1 MEFVRMH
8 KLLLST
14 VLLSIVVISSCSI
27 LVEVSTQQTPAL
39 NESDVETFLER
50 VELEDKTLG
59 PVASSAYWLQ
69 ANFITYDSQ
78 KVVADYGKR
87 FQLLALERARQASTF
102 DDVEVSEEN
111 RRKLN
116 LIKNSFV
123 MPSPLDDTLAG
134 EIANIMAELDAMYG
148 AGQHCFG
155 EGDCYDLEAFEGV
168 IDNSRDPDELLKAWE
183 GWRNIGT
190 PMKDKYLRM
199 VEIGNLGAKDLGYEG
214 LTDLWFSKYDMPA
227 EEFLA
232 ETDRVWEELKP
243 LYDALHCHVRSELSE
258 HYGEEVVPKEG
269 VLPAHVLGN
278 MWGQSWANVYDLVYT
293 PDNPNASSVIDLTNI
308 LKEKN
313 IDEIEMTKIAENF
326 FISLGFQSLPDTFW
340 ERSLFIKPQDRSVV
354 CHASAWNL
362 DADANDLRMKMCIER
377 NAEDFSTIH
386 HELGHIFYY
395 QAYNSTQPS
404 VFQGGANDGFHE
416 AVGDLLALSI
426 TPEYY
431 NKIGLISE
439 AEAKAATS
447 DPISLLMQQALQGVV
462 SVPWTLML
470 DKWRAGVFSG
480 ETSESELNDSWW
492 ELREYYQGIGVPRE
506 RGADAF
512 DPGAKYHIPGNT
524 PYTRYYLAQI
534 LQYQFHESLCN
545 QMGFEGPLHE
555 CSIYDNE
562 LAGKKLRAML
572 SLGQSQEWQVAL
584 EALTGTRSLSGK
596 SMLNYYKP
604 LKDWL
609 DVQNTDRTCGW
620 EG

>member
-14 VLLSIVVISSCSI
+14 VLLSIVVISSCS
-27 LVEVSTQQTPAL
+27 SQQAPAL
-39 NESDVETFLER
+39 NESDVEAFLER

-102 DDVEVSEEN
+102 DDVEVSNEN

-123 MPSPLDDTLAG
+123 MPSPLDDNLAG

-214 LTDLWFSKYDMPA
+214 LTDLWFSQYDMPA

-232 ETDRVWEELKP
+232 ETDRVWDELKP

-258 HYGEEVVPKEG
+258 HYGEEVVSKEG

-293 PDNPNASSVIDLTNI
+293 PDNPNASNGIDLTKI
-308 LKEKN
+308 LEEKN

-326 FISLGFQSLPDTFW
+326 FISLGFQPLPDTFW
-340 ERSLFIKPQDRSVV
+340 ERSLFVKPQDRSVV

-362 DADANDLRMKMCIER
+362 DADANDLRIKMCIER

-439 AEAKAATS
+439 AEAKDATS

-480 ETSESELNDSWW
+480 ETSESQLNDSWW
-492 ELREYYQGIGVPRE
+492 ELREYYQGIGAPRE
-506 RGADAF
+506 RGEDAF

-584 EALTGTRSLSGK
+584 EALTGTQTLSGK
-596 SMLNYYKP
+596 SMLNYYQP

-609 DVQNTDRTCGW
+609 DVKNANRACGW

>member
-1 MEFVRMH
+1 MY

-14 VLLSIVVISSCSI
+14 LLLSIVVISSCSSQ
-27 LVEVSTQQTPAL
+27 ESRAL

-59 PVASSAYWLQ
+59 PIASSAYWIGS
-69 ANFITYDSQ
+69 NFITYDSQ

-87 FQLLALERARQASTF
+87 FQLLALERARQASSF
-102 DDVEVSEEN
+102 DGVKMSEEN
-111 RRKLN
+111 RRKLS
-116 LIKNSFV
+116 LIKSSFV
-123 MPSPLDDTLAG
+123 MPSPLDDDLAG
-134 EIANIMAELDAMYG
+134 EIAGISAQLEAMYG
-148 AGQHCFG
+148 TGQHCFG
-155 EGDCYDLEAFEGV
+155 EDDCYDLEAFEGV
-168 IDNSRDPDELLKAWE
+168 IDSSRDPDELLKAWE
-183 GWRNIGT
+183 GWRNIGK
-190 PMKDKYLRM
+190 PMKDMYLRM

-214 LTDLWFSKYDMPA
+214 LTDLWFSQYDMPA
-227 EEFLA
+227 DEFLA
-232 ETDRVWEELKP
+232 ETDRVWDELKP
-243 LYDALHCHVRSELSE
+243 LYNALHCHVRNELSE
-258 HYGEEVVPKEG
+258 HYGEGVVSKEG
-269 VLPAHVLGN
+269 SLPAHVLGN
-278 MWGQSWANVYDLVYT
+278 MWGQSWSNVYDLVYT
-293 PDNPNASSVIDLTNI
+293 PDNPNKSSSIDLTKI
-308 LKEKN
+308 LEEKN
-313 IDEIEMTKIAENF
+313 IDEMEMMRIAENF
-326 FISLGFQSLPDTFW
+326 FISLGFESLPETFW
-340 ERSLFIKPQDRSVV
+340 ERSLFVKPQDRSVV

-362 DADANDLRMKMCIER
+362 DADANDLRVKMCIER

-395 QAYNSTQPS
+395 QAYNGTQPS
-404 VFQGGANDGFHE
+404 IFQSGANDGFHE
-416 AVGDLLALSI
+416 AVGDLLTLSI
-426 TPEYY
+426 TPDYY

-439 AEAKAATS
+439 AEAKQATS
-447 DPISLLMQQALQGVV
+447 DPISLLMQQALEGVV

-492 ELREYYQGIGVPRE
+492 QLREYYQGIEAPRE
-506 RGADAF
+506 RDADAF

-524 PYTRYYLAQI
+524 PYTRYYLAKI

-562 LAGKKLRAML
+562 LAGEKLRAML

-584 EALTGTRSLSGK
+584 EALTGTRTLSGK

-609 DVQNTDRTCGW
+609 DIKNADRVCGW

>member
-14 VLLSIVVISSCSI
+14 VLLSIVVISSCS
-27 LVEVSTQQTPAL
+27 SQQAPAL

-102 DDVEVSEEN
+102 DDVEVSNEN

-155 EGDCYDLEAFEGV
+155 EGDCYDLEAFESV

-214 LTDLWFSKYDMPA
+214 LTDLWFSQYDMPA

-232 ETDRVWEELKP
+232 ETDRVWDELKP

-258 HYGEEVVPKEG
+258 HYGEEVVSKEG

-293 PDNPNASSVIDLTNI
+293 PDNPNASSGIDLTKI
-308 LKEKN
+308 LEEKN

-326 FISLGFQSLPDTFW
+326 FISLGFQPLPDTFW
-340 ERSLFIKPQDRSVV
+340 ERSLFVKPQDRSVV

-362 DADANDLRMKMCIER
+362 DADANDLRIKMCIER

-404 VFQGGANDGFHE
+404 VFQSGANDGFHE

-439 AEAKAATS
+439 AEAKDATS

-480 ETSESELNDSWW
+480 ETSESQLNDSWW
-492 ELREYYQGIGVPRE
+492 ELREYYQGIGAPRE
-506 RGADAF
+506 RGEDAF

-584 EALTGTRSLSGK
+584 EALTGTQTLSGK
-596 SMLNYYKP
+596 SMLNYYQP

-609 DVQNTDRTCGW
+609 DVKNANRACGW

>member
-1 MEFVRMH
+1 MH

-14 VLLSIVVISSCSI
+14 VLLSIVVISSCS
-27 LVEVSTQQTPAL
+27 SQQAPAL

-214 LTDLWFSKYDMPA
+214 LTDLWFSQYDMPA

-232 ETDRVWEELKP
+232 ETDRVWDELKP

-258 HYGEEVVPKEG
+258 HYGEEVVSKEG

-293 PDNPNASSVIDLTNI
+293 PDNPNASSGIDLTKI
-308 LKEKN
+308 LEEKN

-340 ERSLFIKPQDRSVV
+340 ERSLFVKPQDRSVV

-362 DADANDLRMKMCIER
+362 DADANDLRIKMCIER

-404 VFQGGANDGFHE
+404 VFQSGANDGFHE
-416 AVGDLLALSI
+416 AVGDLLSLSI

-439 AEAKAATS
+439 AEAKDATS

-480 ETSESELNDSWW
+480 ETSESQLNNSWW

>member
-14 VLLSIVVISSCSI
+14 VLLSIVVISSCS
-27 LVEVSTQQTPAL
+27 SQQAPAL

-214 LTDLWFSKYDMPA
+214 LTDLWFSQYDMPA

-232 ETDRVWEELKP
+232 ETDRVWDELKP

-258 HYGEEVVPKEG
+258 HYGEEVVSKEG

-293 PDNPNASSVIDLTNI
+293 PDNPNASSGIDLTKI
-308 LKEKN
+308 LEEKN

-326 FISLGFQSLPDTFW
+326 FISLGFQPLPDTFW
-340 ERSLFIKPQDRSVV
+340 ERSLFVKPQDRSVV

-362 DADANDLRMKMCIER
+362 DADANDLRIKMCIER

-404 VFQGGANDGFHE
+404 VFQSGANDGFHE

-439 AEAKAATS
+439 AEAKDATS

-480 ETSESELNDSWW
+480 ETSESQLNDSWW

>member
-1 MEFVRMH
+1 MH

-14 VLLSIVVISSCSI
+14 VLLSIVVISSCS
-27 LVEVSTQQTPAL
+27 SQQTPAL

-148 AGQHCFG
+148 AGQHCFS

-199 VEIGNLGAKDLGYEG
+199 VEIGNLGAKDLGYDG
-214 LTDLWFSKYDMPA
+214 LTDLWFSQYDMPA
-227 EEFLA
+227 EDFLA
-232 ETDRVWEELKP
+232 ETDRVWDELKP

-258 HYGEEVVPKEG
+258 HYGEEVVSKEG

-293 PDNPNASSVIDLTNI
+293 PDNPNASSGIDLTKI
-308 LKEKN
+308 LEEKN

-326 FISLGFQSLPDTFW
+326 FISLGFQPLPDTFW
-340 ERSLFIKPQDRSVV
+340 ERSLFVKPQDRSVV

-362 DADANDLRMKMCIER
+362 DADVNDLRIKMCIER

-404 VFQGGANDGFHE
+404 VFQSGANDGFHE
-416 AVGDLLALSI
+416 AVGDLLSLSI

-439 AEAKAATS
+439 AEAKDATS

-480 ETSESELNDSWW
+480 ETSESQLNDSWW
-492 ELREYYQGIGVPRE
+492 ELREHYQGIGVPRE

>member
-14 VLLSIVVISSCSI
+14 VLLSIVVISSCS
-27 LVEVSTQQTPAL
+27 SQQAPAL

-87 FQLLALERARQASTF
+87 FQLLALDRARQASTF

-123 MPSPLDDTLAG
+123 MPSPLDDALAG

-214 LTDLWFSKYDMPA
+214 LTDLWFSQYDMPA

-232 ETDRVWEELKP
+232 ETDRVWDELKP

-258 HYGEEVVPKEG
+258 HYGEEVVSKEG

-293 PDNPNASSVIDLTNI
+293 PDNPNASSGIDLTKI

-326 FISLGFQSLPDTFW
+326 FISLGFQPLPDTFW
-340 ERSLFIKPQDRSVV
+340 ERSLFVKPQDRSVV

-404 VFQGGANDGFHE
+404 VFQSGANDGFHE

-439 AEAKAATS
+439 AEAKDATS

-545 QMGFEGPLHE
+545 QIGFEGPLHE

-584 EALTGTRSLSGK
+584 EALTGTRTLSGK
-596 SMLNYYKP
+596 SMLNYYQP

>member
-1 MEFVRMH
+1 
-8 KLLLST
+8 
-14 VLLSIVVISSCSI
+14 
-27 LVEVSTQQTPAL
+27 
-39 NESDVETFLER
+39 
-50 VELEDKTLG
+50 
-59 PVASSAYWLQ
+59 
-69 ANFITYDSQ
+69 
-78 KVVADYGKR
+78 
-87 FQLLALERARQASTF
+87 
-102 DDVEVSEEN
+102 
-111 RRKLN
+111 
-116 LIKNSFV
+116 
-123 MPSPLDDTLAG
+123 
-134 EIANIMAELDAMYG
+134 
-148 AGQHCFG
+148 
-155 EGDCYDLEAFEGV
+155 
-168 IDNSRDPDELLKAWE
+168 
-183 GWRNIGT
+183 
-190 PMKDKYLRM
+190 
-199 VEIGNLGAKDLGYEG
+199 
-214 LTDLWFSKYDMPA
+214 
-227 EEFLA
+227 
-232 ETDRVWEELKP
+232 
-243 LYDALHCHVRSELSE
+243 
-258 HYGEEVVPKEG
+258 
-269 VLPAHVLGN
+269 
-278 MWGQSWANVYDLVYT
+278 
-293 PDNPNASSVIDLTNI
+293 
-308 LKEKN
+308 
-313 IDEIEMTKIAENF
+313 MTKIAENF
-326 FISLGFQSLPDTFW
+326 FISLGFQPLPDTFW
-340 ERSLFIKPQDRSVV
+340 ERSLFVKPQDRSVV

-404 VFQGGANDGFHE
+404 IFQSGANDGFHE

-462 SVPWTLML
+462 SAPWTLML

-584 EALTGTRSLSGK
+584 EALTGTRTLSGK

-609 DVQNTDRTCGW
+609 DTKNADRVCGW

>member
-14 VLLSIVVISSCSI
+14 VLLSIVVISSCS
-27 LVEVSTQQTPAL
+27 SQQAPAL

-87 FQLLALERARQASTF
+87 FQLLALERARQASGF
-102 DDVEVSEEN
+102 DDIEVSKEN

-199 VEIGNLGAKDLGYEG
+199 VEIGNQGAKDLGYDG
-214 LTDLWFSKYDMPA
+214 LTDLWFSQYDMPA

-232 ETDRVWEELKP
+232 ETDRVWDELKP

-258 HYGEEVVPKEG
+258 HYGEEVVSKEG

-293 PDNPNASSVIDLTNI
+293 PDNPNASSGIDLTKI
-308 LKEKN
+308 LEEKN

-326 FISLGFQSLPDTFW
+326 FISLGFQPLPDTFW
-340 ERSLFIKPQDRSVV
+340 ERSLFVKPQDRSVV

-404 VFQGGANDGFHE
+404 IFQSGANDGFHE

-480 ETSESELNDSWW
+480 ETSESELNNSWW

>member
-1 MEFVRMH
+1 MY

-14 VLLSIVVISSCSI
+14 LLLSIVVISSCSSQ
-27 LVEVSTQQTPAL
+27 ESRAL

-59 PVASSAYWLQ
+59 PIASSAYWIGS
-69 ANFITYDSQ
+69 NFITYDSQ

-87 FQLLALERARQASTF
+87 FQLLALERARQASSF
-102 DDVEVSEEN
+102 DGVKMSEEN
-111 RRKLN
+111 RRKLS
-116 LIKNSFV
+116 LIKSSFV
-123 MPSPLDDTLAG
+123 MPSPLDDDLAG
-134 EIANIMAELDAMYG
+134 EIAGISAQLDAMYG
-148 AGQHCFG
+148 TGQHCFG
-155 EGDCYDLEAFEGV
+155 EDDCYDLEAFEGV
-168 IDNSRDPDELLKAWE
+168 IDSSRDPDELLKAWE
-183 GWRNIGT
+183 GWRNIGK
-190 PMKDKYLRM
+190 PMKDMYLRM

-214 LTDLWFSKYDMPA
+214 LTDLWFSQYDMPA
-227 EEFLA
+227 DEFLA
-232 ETDRVWEELKP
+232 ETDRVWDELKP
-243 LYDALHCHVRSELSE
+243 LYDALHCHVRNELSE
-258 HYGEEVVPKEG
+258 HYGEGVVSKEG
-269 VLPAHVLGN
+269 SLPAHVLGN
-278 MWGQSWANVYDLVYT
+278 MWGQSWSNVYDLVYT
-293 PDNPNASSVIDLTNI
+293 PDNPNKSSSIDLTKI
-308 LKEKN
+308 LEEKN
-313 IDEIEMTKIAENF
+313 IDEMEMMRIAENF
-326 FISLGFQSLPDTFW
+326 FISLGFESLPETFW
-340 ERSLFIKPQDRSVV
+340 ERSLFVKPQDRSVV

-362 DADANDLRMKMCIER
+362 DADANDLRVKMCIER

-395 QAYNSTQPS
+395 QAYNGTQPS
-404 VFQGGANDGFHE
+404 IFQSGANDGFHE
-416 AVGDLLALSI
+416 AVGDLLTLSI
-426 TPEYY
+426 TPDYY

-439 AEAKAATS
+439 AEAKQATS
-447 DPISLLMQQALQGVV
+447 DPISLLMQQALEGVV

-492 ELREYYQGIGVPRE
+492 QLREYYQGIEAPRE
-506 RGADAF
+506 RDADAF

-524 PYTRYYLAQI
+524 PYTRYYLAKI

-562 LAGKKLRAML
+562 LAGEKLRAML

-584 EALTGTRSLSGK
+584 EALTGTRTLSGK

-609 DVQNTDRTCGW
+609 DIKNADRVCGW